1 MSVETAKAAQRLLRV
16 AAVGLDRR
24 GGEGVDEVLARL
36 AGQDVAVEA
45 FRAVEPGSLPVLRYL
60 PECTGEAMLVD
71 ADLAAAVAELDGAL
85 GWRQS
90 AAYSDQV
97 LGAGFMDNYGWCEI
111 VGSHGFFPGDDFRL
125 GLLLLGPE
133 RHYRDHYHPAPEL
146 YWNLTGP
153 SDWKRGA
160 GGFTTREAGA
170 TVWHDPYRMHATKTG
185 ARPLFT
191 LWCWTR
197 DTDTPARLAAQ

>member
-1 MSVETAKAAQRLLRV
+1 M
-16 AAVGLDRR
+16 GLDRR
-24 GGEGVDEVLARL
+24 GGEGVAEVLARL
-36 AGQDVAVEA
+36 AGQDVSAEI
-45 FRAVEPGSLPVLRYL
+45 FREVKPATLPVLRYL
-60 PECTGEAMLVD
+60 PECIGEALLVD
-71 ADLAAAVAELDGAL
+71 ADLAAAIAELDGAL
-85 GWRQS
+85 AWRQS
-90 AAYSDQV
+90 SAYSDQV
-97 LGAGFMDNYGWCEI
+97 LGTGFMDNYGWCEI
-111 VGSHGFFPGDDFRL
+111 IGDDGFFAGDDFRL

-160 GGFTTREAGA
+160 GGFATKEAGA
-170 TVWHDPYRMHATKTG
+170 TVWHEPYRMHATKTG

-197 DTDTPARLAAQ
+197 DTATPARLAGG